1 MNLNAFFNAELDEH
15 KSALAATREVLGE
28 PFQRL
33 VGACAEAV
41 RGGGRIVF
49 FGNGGSAADAQHLA
63 AELSV
68 RYQRDRVPIAGFA
81 LTTNTSALTAIGNDF
96 GFEDLFARQIQAL
109 CKPEDVVIGISTS
122 GNSGNIIKALR
133 EAKNLGAVAAGFG
146 GRGGGRMNGLADP
159 FLLVPSD
166 DTARIQEMHIT
177 LGHMLCGALEQELRL
192 L

>member
-1 MNLNAFFNAELDEH
+1 MDLDAFFDAELDEH
-15 KSALAATREVLGE
+15 KSVLAATREVLGE

-109 CKPEDVVIGISTS
+109 CKPDDVVIGISTS
-122 GNSGNIIKALR
+122 GNSANIIKALR
-133 EAKNLGAVAAGFG
+133 EAKKLGAVAAGFG
-146 GRGGGRMNGLADP
+146 GGDGGQMLGLADP
-159 FLLVPSD
+159 FLLVPNNNV
-166 DTARIQEMHIT
+166 ARVQEMHIT

>member
-1 MNLNAFFNAELDEH
+1 MDLNAFFNAELDEH

-109 CKPEDVVIGISTS
+109 CKPDDVVIGISTS
-122 GNSGNIIKALR
+122 GNSANIIKALR
-133 EAKNLGAVAAGFG
+133 EAKKLGAVAAGFG
-146 GRGGGRMNGLADP
+146 GGDGGQMLGLADP
-159 FLLVPSD
+159 FLLVPNNNV
-166 DTARIQEMHIT
+166 ARVQEMHIT
-177 LGHMLCGALEQELRL
+177 LGHMLCGALEQELGL

>member
-177 LGHMLCGALEQELRL
+177 LGHMLCGALEQELGL

>member
-1 MNLNAFFNAELDEH
+1 MDLDAFFDAELDEH
-15 KSALAATREVLGE
+15 KSVLAATREVLGE
-28 PFQRL
+28 PFRRL
-33 VGACAEAV
+33 VLTCAGAA
-41 RGGGRIVF
+41 RNGGRIVF

-177 LGHMLCGALEQELRL
+177 LGHMLCGALEQELGL